1 MTAAQIITRQQFE
14 EALIRV
20 EKGESNVVDANLIR
34 AYLQQYERYALE
46 LDDDEVIEG
55 TA

>member
-1 MTAAQIITRQQFE
+1 MTAAQIVTRQQFE

-34 AYLQQYERYALE
+34 AYLQRLEYLALE

-55 TA
+55 TV